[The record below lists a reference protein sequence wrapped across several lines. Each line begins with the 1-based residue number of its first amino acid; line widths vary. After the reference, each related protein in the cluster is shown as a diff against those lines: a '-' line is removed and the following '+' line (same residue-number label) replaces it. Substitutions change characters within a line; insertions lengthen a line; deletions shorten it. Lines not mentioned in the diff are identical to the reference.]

1 MANLQNNLLVEVEQ
15 ELDFYLNKKGMTNK
29 QALKEIEKKHGSF
42 HKDLAQQLLD
52 ERNNHWVEFHKTNRS
67 LQQGD

>member
-15 ELDFYLNKKGMTNK
+15 ELDLYLNKEGMTNK

-42 HKDLAQQLLD
+42 FKDLAQQLLD